1 MNIANN
7 ETLKSIVNRRSI
19 RHFKKEQLS
28 AEEINII
35 VRAGVYAPSAY
46 NKQEWFFTVVQNRMI
61 LEDLNIA
68 TKEVASTS
76 SDQKLVELA
85 NKEDFNIFYN
95 APTVVIV
102 SGKKN
107 GLTPIID
114 CSLATQNMMLAAYS
128 LNIASC
134 WNGIVTLLFESMVAD
149 DFRKLLNIPAGYKP
163 HHAVSLGYSDSPVLE
178 PPARNFQVINFVK

>member
-19 RHFKKEQLS
+19 RHFKQDQLS
-28 AEEINII
+28 SEEIDVI
-35 VRAGVYAPSAY
+35 VRAGIYAPSAY
-46 NKQEWFFTVVQNRMI
+46 NKQEWYFTVVQNKMI

-68 TKEVASTS
+68 AKEVASTS
-76 SDQKLVELA
+76 NDKQLVELA

-102 SGKKN
+102 SGKKH

-114 CSLATQNMMLAAYS
+114 CSLATQNMMLAAHS

-134 WNGIVTLLFESMVAD
+134 WNGIITLLFNSLVAD
-149 DFRKLLNIPAGYKP
+149 DFRKLLNIPAGYIP

-178 PPARNFQVINFVK
+178 PPARNFNVVNYVK